1 MTSNSLLYNEPILN
15 RYFQLIHLI
24 SNYQNR
30 FTSTKTVTKLK
41 LIHKKILFKF
51 YKKLLKLK
59 IFATLN
65 SYLVTSY
72 CLLKRYFLTSLPWI
86 MGSLFSVKN
95 VAFFIYHFLVLYQA
109 IFLLKMILDWFP
121 VKNWDTASPF
131 KRFLRRVTIDWTKQ
145 FEQYLPSFFA
155 WIIVINIAPILL
167 SITESFY
174 VANDFAAFPIS
185 YQLDELLEYVLEL
198 NSLTFN

>member
-1 MTSNSLLYNEPILN
+1 
-15 RYFQLIHLI
+15 
-24 SNYQNR
+24 
-30 FTSTKTVTKLK
+30 
-41 LIHKKILFKF
+41 
-51 YKKLLKLK
+51 
-59 IFATLN
+59 
-65 SYLVTSY
+65 
-72 CLLKRYFLTSLPWI
+72 

-174 VANDFAAFPIS
+174 VANDFAAFRIS